1 MIFEPRAADLDP
13 LDLENALLRAAV
25 GDYADEAAVLLLV
38 NGGHWLP
45 RLQAADLIT
54 LVLDLDGEGLWAQ
67 IDWPALAPALSAG
80 LLVGSECEEWVLRT
94 AASIADGSPIDLG
107 DLAAGLDR
115 RTLTLVLAA
124 LAHAAGSHDH
134 PAVTPGPGNP
144 SRAVGTLP
152 PAVAWPSPD
161 WQ

>member
-1 MIFEPRAADLDP
+1 VIFEPRAADLDP

-38 NGGHWLP
+38 NCGHWLP

-54 LVLDLDGEGLWAQ
+54 LVPDLDGEGLWAQ
-67 IDWPALAPALSAG
+67 IDWPALAPALAAG
-80 LLVGSECEEWVLRT
+80 LLVGIEGEEWVLR
-94 AASIADGSPIDLG
+94 AAVSIADGHPVDLG

-115 RTLTLVLAA
+115 RALTLVLAA

-134 PAVTPGPGNP
+134 PAVTAGPARSGI
-144 SRAVGTLP
+144 TLP
-152 PAVAWPSPD
+152 PVVAWPPPNR
-161 WQ
+161 Q

>member
-1 MIFEPRAADLDP
+1 VIFEPRAADLDP
-13 LDLENALLRAAV
+13 LDLENALLRPAV

-54 LVLDLDGEGLWAQ
+54 LVPDLDGEGLWAQ
-67 IDWPALAPALSAG
+67 IDWPDLPSALAAG
-80 LLVGSECEEWVLRT
+80 FLAGSEGEQRLLYA
-94 AASIADGSPIDLG
+94 AASIADGHPIDLG

-115 RTLTLVLAA
+115 RALTLVLAA

-134 PAVTPGPGNP
+134 PAVTPGPGGAP
-144 SRAVGTLP
+144 RPGGTLP
-152 PAVAWPSPD
+152 PVVAWPPPD
-161 WQ
+161 PQ

>member
-38 NGGHWLP
+38 NCGHWLP
-45 RLQAADLIT
+45 RLQTADLIT
-54 LVLDLDGEGLWAQ
+54 LLPDLDGEGLWAQ
-67 IDWPALAPALSAG
+67 IDWPDLAPALSAG
-80 LLVGSECEEWVLRT
+80 SLVGSEAEEWLLAA
-94 AASIADGSPIDLG
+94 AASIADGSPLDLG
-107 DLAAGLDR
+107 ELAAGLDR

-134 PAVTPGPGNP
+134 PAVTSGPGGAP
-144 SRAVGTLP
+144 RAGGTLP
-152 PAVAWPSPD
+152 PVVAWPSPD
-161 WQ
+161 RP